1 MEFAMTTTKRKILVT
16 GATGQIG
23 GELIRILASDDS
35 LDIVAAARNPA
46 KAQSLGVPVVYFDY
60 DRVET
65 MAPALEG
72 VDSVFM
78 LTGYTVDMLK
88 QSYALINAAKQAG
101 VKHIVHLGAP
111 GNDNTTVAHWG
122 WHQFVERFI
131 EWSGFSFTHLRP
143 EIFMQNLLG
152 YGGAKPIKDG
162 VIRHYV
168 GNAKIC
174 WVDIDDIAAV
184 AAECLRD
191 TSRHGGQTYRLG
203 YDAKTYHEVATILSS
218 ATQQRFRY
226 EARPAAEFLEK
237 VLAAGADYAY
247 MQCAHNNYHN
257 YATGKIPGADYT
269 FDNFETITGRKPARW
284 EGFAAR
290 HKAEFHYE

>member
-1 MEFAMTTTKRKILVT
+1 MSDVKRNILIT
-16 GATGQIG
+16 GATGQVGSAVIRALKG
-23 GELIRILASDDS
+23 GEGDDAINLI
-35 LDIVAAARNPA
+35 AAGRSQE
-46 KAQSLGVPVVYFDY
+46 KAATLGVAWRKLDY
-60 DRVET
+60 DDGST
-65 MAPALEG
+65 MSPALQDI
-72 VDSVFM
+72 DSVFM
-78 LTGYTVDMLK
+78 VTDYTVGMLR
-88 QSYALINAAKQAG
+88 QSKAFINAAKRAG
-101 VKHIVHLGAP
+101 VRHIVHLGAP
-111 GNDNTTVAHWG
+111 GDDDTNVDHWG
-122 WHQFVERFI
+122 WHQFIERYI

-152 YGGAKPIKDG
+152 YGGAKPINDG

-168 GNAKIC
+168 GDAKIC

-284 EGFAAR
+284 EDFAAR
-290 HKAEFHYE
+290 HKTEFHY